1 MTNLSLHSQGEKPKS
16 RLSSCNGGGAS
27 EVGGDGMMGT
37 MGTFARLE
45 TPTMANPFFVGFSGN
60 TGICPP
66 RQRPLPECGG
76 AANANQSPPVLQA
89 ISGAGEPLSWI
100 YIHSTYTTS
109 TTRSCAAKGS
119 FVMARFSWQAQ
130 WARGWLDTV
139 GEMQHQT
146 TRRNGGRRNHH
157 RSLIS
162 HLAPCVT

>member
-1 MTNLSLHSQGEKPKS
+1 
-16 RLSSCNGGGAS
+16 
-27 EVGGDGMMGT
+27 MMGT

-100 YIHSTYTTS
+100 YIHPHPLRARAPRKVPLSWLAS
-109 TTRSCAAKGS
+109 VGRHSGRAA
-119 FVMARFSWQAQ
+119 
-130 WARGWLDTV
+130 GWIL
-139 GEMQHQT
+139 
-146 TRRNGGRRNHH
+146 
-157 RSLIS
+157 
-162 HLAPCVT
+162 